1 MPASKQLFIMK
12 KQGRSE
18 NTAKKI
24 ENGLYEKKY
33 NFSEKSIAKAKPVVY
48 TNPCCDMIAKKREVA
63 ALQKAGFPWSEC
75 QVRKLATSHCI
86 TNMVYRGRN
95 NVCKA
100 YDTHGEVYSH
110 RLSY

>member
-24 ENGLYEKKY
+24 ENGLYTKKY

-48 TNPCCDMIAKKREVA
+48 TNPYCDIDSVEA
-63 ALQKAGFPWSEC
+63 
-75 QVRKLATSHCI
+75 
-86 TNMVYRGRN
+86 
-95 NVCKA
+95 
-100 YDTHGEVYSH
+100 
-110 RLSY
+110 

>member
-1 MPASKQLFIMK
+1 MDKRVPASKQLFIMK

-24 ENGLYEKKY
+24 ENGLYTKKY

-63 ALQKAGFPWSEC
+63 AEK
-75 QVRKLATSHCI
+75 
-86 TNMVYRGRN
+86 NGRFS
-95 NVCKA
+95 V
-100 YDTHGEVYSH
+100 ERMS
-110 RLSY
+110 S